1 MYGGVCAACMGVII
15 RHMTVSERAIK
26 RSSFIAPFLQRGK
39 RLGAHV
45 MSLRTLL
52 ECLLST
58 TFFFIKMIL
67 IFFAVLCA
75 LKKYRN
81 LRDKPGISFAAPV

>member
-58 TFFFIKMIL
+58 TFFYKNDSD
-67 IFFAVLCA
+67 IFRCA
-75 LKKYRN
+75 MCSKK
-81 LRDKPGISFAAPV
+81 I